1 MIDPEEGC
9 PNCKQFQQNALD
21 AYAIIKRM
29 STQKNRSAPDLAEV
43 TNLKKLNDEQSQYI
57 INQRK
62 IIERISKEKDE
73 LDSSNK
79 HLKIKNEEMNSQY
92 NDLILSLS
100 EVKKK
105 VDETLTE
112 LTETKRKYAE
122 VLKKEESFRKSMEQF
137 ILCRKM
143 LLSTFSI
150 IKQIKSGQCGG
161 KLDKKSA
168 EAINNFN
175 LDDAYNTV
183 GLPNRSKKKE
193 NKNKKENE
201 DKNENE
207 YKNENENE
215 DKNKNENEDKNKNE
229 NEDKNKKENENK
241 NKNKNKKVNQNKN
254 VKKNEKEPETIDND
268 NSDDDLEKI
277 ILAEM
282 ELSSSSSSSED
293 EEEREKEESSTKPDI
308 DFVEA
313 LLENKEDEKKMPVK
327 TTRSSLPKKTNKSN
341 RAQNKSD
348 EFHEPLLSVEK
359 VINKPKRATNTIT
372 GRKTKSVREQIS
384 DMDIAKIKE
393 KYKLDM
399 EKMKKNVEAIKMK
412 K

>member
-1 MIDPEEGC
+1 
-9 PNCKQFQQNALD
+9 
-21 AYAIIKRM
+21 
-29 STQKNRSAPDLAEV
+29 
-43 TNLKKLNDEQSQYI
+43 
-57 INQRK
+57 
-62 IIERISKEKDE
+62 
-73 LDSSNK
+73 
-79 HLKIKNEEMNSQY
+79 
-92 NDLILSLS
+92 
-100 EVKKK
+100 
-105 VDETLTE
+105 
-112 LTETKRKYAE
+112 
-122 VLKKEESFRKSMEQF
+122 
-137 ILCRKM
+137 
-143 LLSTFSI
+143 
-150 IKQIKSGQCGG
+150 
-161 KLDKKSA
+161 
-168 EAINNFN
+168 
-175 LDDAYNTV
+175 
-183 GLPNRSKKKE
+183 
-193 NKNKKENE
+193 
-201 DKNENE
+201 
-207 YKNENENE
+207 

-241 NKNKNKKVNQNKN
+241 NKNKNTKVNKSKN
-254 VKKNEKEPETIDND
+254 VKKNEKEPETIDNE

-282 ELSSSSSSSED
+282 ELSSSSSSSSSED

-313 LLENKEDEKKMPVK
+313 LLENKEDEKKMIVK

>member
-150 IKQIKSGQCGG
+150 IKQIKSGQCG
-161 KLDKKSA
+161 D
-168 EAINNFN
+168 
-175 LDDAYNTV
+175 
-183 GLPNRSKKKE
+183 
-193 NKNKKENE
+193 
-201 DKNENE
+201 
-207 YKNENENE
+207 
-215 DKNKNENEDKNKNE
+215 EDKNKNE

-313 LLENKEDEKKMPVK
+313 LLENKEDEKKMIVK

-348 EFHEPLLSVEK
+348 EFQEPLLSVEK